1 MNLNQTLNKK
11 RNRRRRK
18 RKATMMK
25 VVLTVKMLLTGNEK
39 RRMRIAL
46 HGKDKGATATY
57 VIWHTLGIK
66 PCLMHHRQ
74 AYQVSHEEHARCLRR
89 LEKYYSSGSWHG
101 QSAASTIYILAT
113 ILERVDNDFLW

>member
-1 MNLNQTLNKK
+1 MT
-11 RNRRRRK
+11 
-18 RKATMMK
+18 K
-25 VVLTVKMLLTGNEK
+25 VVSTMIKVSLTGNEN

-74 AYQVSHEEHARCLRR
+74 AYQVSYEEHARCERR
-89 LEKYYSSGSWHG
+89 LGKYYASGTWHG
-101 QSAASTIYILAT
+101 QSAASTIYVLAT